1 VNFYKLENKMRIS
14 KKLAGLA
21 LIVATASACAGN
33 GNDPSNNDLDVGG
46 VWTGAVTRVQTTC
59 PATADATTLNFT
71 HTVNQ
76 NQQAVILD
84 TADGTRF
91 LGNVVGGTGFSVDAT
106 LSGQLGNAN
115 CSLAENI
122 QYDRISDNSDDTA
135 DVDFTITRQCS
146 NGTNCKATYTG
157 AATRNQGNPSVTPVP
172 GATTIPTS
180 GGCGAIPE
188 RSFDGDGGCGIST
201 VAVAQNSGTTT
212 LVLDPFGAN
221 GATAFVTNAANT
233 STATSVR
240 SDLVIKTVAG
250 YSCTLTCSP
259 PLTFTASCFKE
270 GGTTCKEKF

>member
-1 VNFYKLENKMRIS
+1 MKIS
-14 KKLAGLA
+14 KKLMTVA
-21 LIVATASACAGN
+21 LIAASASACSGN

-46 VWTGAVTRVQTTC
+46 VWSGALTRVQTTC
-59 PATADATTLNFT
+59 PTTADAATFSFV

-76 NQQAVILD
+76 NQQAVVLD
-84 TADGTRF
+84 TDTGLHF

-106 LSGQLGNAN
+106 LSGQLGSAN

-122 QYDRISDNSDDTA
+122 QYDRITDNSDNTA

-157 AATRNQGNPSVTPVP
+157 AAARNQGGGNPSVTPAP
-172 GATTIPTS
+172 GATTPPTA

-188 RSFDGDGGCGIST
+188 RSFDGDGGCGLST
-201 VAVAQNSGTTT
+201 VAVAQNEGTNI
-212 LVLDPFGAN
+212 LVLNPFGAN
-221 GATAFVTNAANT
+221 GATSFATNAANV

-240 SDLVIKTVAG
+240 SDLIIKSVAG
-250 YSCTLTCSP
+250 YSCSLTCSP